1 MFFALYIAALD
12 RGHGGGAYRSLAR
25 TTVRY
30 PMRFFGF
37 AAKNVFRRKTRST
50 LTVIGLAVAVAAV
63 VSLFGISDSF
73 SKQFKELY
81 ARRGV
86 DLIVQSVGSKQELN
100 NGLPVSLGDR
110 MAKLPGVGDV
120 MGGLMDVVS
129 FPDRDLPSVII
140 NGWAPDSPLFKEL
153 HILSGGRLLSA
164 NDHKKVLL
172 GQVLAANLGAKVG
185 GKIPLYG
192 EHVDVVGIFQS
203 KEVYESGSIVAL
215 LSDMQQYMNRPGQV
229 TGFIVRAAVPNDPSP
244 EQKLALITKLRARID
259 ALDPSI
265 AAIPTD
271 EYIDSVGPIRLSRA
285 VAWVTSAIALLI
297 GGIGM
302 LNTMVMSVYER
313 VREIGTLRAIGWRK
327 LRVIRMILVESLLLS
342 VAGGAFGSVAAV
354 LLTHALSQ
362 FRQTAG
368 LIQGTVAPMVIVDGF
383 LLAISIG
390 VGGAIYPAWWGANLR
405 PVDAMRRK

>member
-1 MFFALYIAALD
+1 
-12 RGHGGGAYRSLAR
+12 
-25 TTVRY
+25 
-30 PMRFFGF
+30 MRFFAF
-37 AAKNVFRRKTRST
+37 VAKNVFRRKTRST

-73 SKQFKELY
+73 SKQFKALY

-110 MAKLPGVGDV
+110 IAKLPGVGAV

-140 NGWAPDSPLFKEL
+140 NGWAPGSPLFKEL
-153 HILSGGRLLSA
+153 HILPGGWLLTA

-185 GKIPLYG
+185 DKIPLYG
-192 EHVDVVGIFQS
+192 EHVEVVGIFDS

-229 TGFIVRAAVPNDPSP
+229 TGFIVRAAAPKDASP
-244 EQKLALITKLRARID
+244 EQKMALIAELRARID

-313 VREIGTLRAIGWRK
+313 IREIGTLRAIGWGK
-327 LRVIRMILVESLLLS
+327 LRVIRMILVEALLLS
-342 VAGGAFGSVAAV
+342 IVGGAIGAVAAV

-368 LIQGTVAPMVIVDGF
+368 LIQGTVPPMVIIDGF
-383 LLAISIG
+383 LLALAVG
-390 VGGAIYPAWWGANLR
+390 VGGALYPAWWVANLR